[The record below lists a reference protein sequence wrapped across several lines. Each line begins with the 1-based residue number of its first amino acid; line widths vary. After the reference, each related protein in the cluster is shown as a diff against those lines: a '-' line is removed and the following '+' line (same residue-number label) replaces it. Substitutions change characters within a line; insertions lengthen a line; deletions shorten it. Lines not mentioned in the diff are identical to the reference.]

1 MSYPTVVMVIR
12 PHQKHSGNVQV
23 EFILT
28 KMVLV
33 IKNKINGG
41 IY

>member
-28 KMVLV
+28 NMVLV
-33 IKNKINGG
+33 FKIRNNAS